1 MGGRLHLSFRINKM
15 RLLLGGMGGG
25 RLDQLCLLL
34 LECAN
39 EGRFLSNS
47 DSDPFNLLMSWGRRL
62 KEMKKVKNSGFI

>member
-1 MGGRLHLSFRINKM
+1 
-15 RLLLGGMGGG
+15 MGGG